1 MDNIML
7 EPIVIISVREQIA
20 RQLRSDIINGLLPEN
35 TKLKERELA
44 TRFNVSRGPV
54 RDVLLQLAKEG
65 LLISKHNCGFL
76 VNSAPKVELQPL
88 MINLRIKIES
98 HAIKIIINDLTEQD
112 FCQLDKFLST
122 MTTAFADENYSLVT
136 ESDMAF
142 HRYLVNKAGGDDLVN
157 LWQPVIYRMRMNY
170 KRISSPTEFF
180 DEHNQLLTFLKNK
193 ELKQALAALKGN
205 VK

>member
-1 MDNIML
+1 MF
-7 EPIVIISVREQIA
+7 EPTVIISVREQIA
-20 RQLRSDIINGLLPEN
+20 RQLRADIINGLLTEN
-35 TKLKERELA
+35 TKLREQELA

-65 LLISKHNCGFL
+65 LLISKNNCGVV
-76 VNSAPKVELQPL
+76 VNCAPKAELQPL
-88 MINLRIKIES
+88 MVNLRIKIEC
-98 HAIKIIINDLTEQD
+98 HAIKIIINKLTEQD
-112 FCQLDKFLST
+112 FTQLDKFLAT
-122 MTTAFADENYSLVT
+122 MTRAFAEENYSLVT

-142 HRYLVNKAGGDDLVN
+142 HRYLVDKAGGDDLVN

-170 KRISSPTEFF
+170 KRISTPTECF

-193 ELKQALAALKGN
+193 ELELALTALKGN